1 MVAPKLR
8 FKEFDRDWTTQ
19 SLGNV
24 TDITKLAGYEFT
36 KHINYQDSGEII
48 ALRGLNVKGNN
59 LVLEDVKY
67 IDNSDLSM
75 LSRSKLYIDDLL
87 FTYVGTIGEVALI
100 PENDKFYLA
109 PNVCRIRRVN
119 KNILSKYLM
128 FLFSNENF
136 KKNQIDKYT
145 TKSSQPALSMENIR
159 KFEIVFPSVEE
170 QTKIASFLSA
180 VDEKISQLTQKH
192 ELLSQYKQGMMQKL
206 FSQQIRF
213 KADDGGEFGEWE
225 EKNIL
230 KIADVSIGLVTT
242 MTTNYREKGT
252 PLIRNSDIKPNNIL
266 KNKLIF
272 LDSDFADSYE
282 NRKLKVNDIVTVHTG
297 DVGVSSLIPEE
308 LNGAIGFATINTR
321 VIDEN
326 VSPCYLVWYFNS
338 KKFINWCVNYST
350 GDGRQNLNLKDFN
363 TAVIPLPSL
372 EEQTKIANLLS
383 AIDQKVEVVA
393 QQIEQA
399 KLWKKGLLQQMFV

>member
-1 MVAPKLR
+1 MAVPKLR

-128 FLFSNENF
+128 FLFSNDNF

-170 QTKIASFLSA
+170 QTKIASFLST

-192 ELLSQYKQGMMQKL
+192 ELLNQYKQGMMQKL

-213 KADDGGEFGEWE
+213 KADDGSEFGEWE
-225 EKNIL
+225 NGCLGDITAIQGGYAFKSNSFGKGATKVL
-230 KIADVSIGLVTT
+230 RIGD
-242 MTTNYREKGT
+242 
-252 PLIRNSDIKPNNIL
+252 IRNN
-266 KNKLIF
+266 IF
-272 LDSDFADSYE
+272 LDCFNGVYSEEIPDARYVVSKDAIVMALSGATFG
-282 NRKLKVNDIVTVHTG
+282 KLGKVVTGSAYLNQRVATFKVNEKTTNEYVYQVMLSKDFFNYIQSIPSASAQPNISNQ
-297 DVGVSSLIPEE
+297 DVINFEILIP
-308 LNGAIGFATINTR
+308 
-321 VIDEN
+321 
-326 VSPCYLVWYFNS
+326 C
-338 KKFINWCVNYST
+338 
-350 GDGRQNLNLKDFN
+350 
-363 TAVIPLPSL
+363 L
-372 EEQTKIANLLS
+372 EEQTKIANFLS
-383 AIDQKVEVVA
+383 AIDQKIEVVA

-399 KLWKKGLLQQMFV
+399 KTWKKGLLQQMFV

>member
-1 MVAPKLR
+1 MATPKLR

-19 SLGNV
+19 SLGNL

-170 QTKIASFLSA
+170 QTKIASFLSS

-213 KADDGGEFGEWE
+213 KADDGSEFGEWVDGKLGDITNIQGGFAFKSTDFGKGDTKVLRIGDIQ
-225 EKNIL
+225 KNI
-230 KIADVSIGLVTT
+230 D
-242 MTTNYREKGT
+242 
-252 PLIRNSDIKPNNIL
+252 
-266 KNKLIF
+266 
-272 LDSDFADSYE
+272 LDRFEGITSSEIPDS
-282 NRKLKVNDIVTVHTG
+282 R
-297 DVGVSSLIPEE
+297 
-308 LNGAIGFATINTR
+308 
-321 VIDEN
+321 
-326 VSPCYLVWYFNS
+326 YLVYKDSIVMALSGATFGKLGKVKS
-338 KKFINWCVNYST
+338 GSAFINQRVATFTSKEKSINEFLYQVMLSQDFYNYIQSIPSASAQPNISNQ
-350 GDGRQNLNLKDFN
+350 DVINYKLNF
-363 TAVIPLPSL
+363 PCL
-372 EEQTKIANLLS
+372 EEQTKIANFLS
-383 AIDQKVEVVA
+383 AIDQKIEVVA

-399 KLWKKGLLQQMFV
+399 KEWKKGLLQQMFV

>member
-1 MVAPKLR
+1 MAVPKLR

-128 FLFSNENF
+128 FLFSNDNF

-170 QTKIASFLSA
+170 QTKITSFLST

-192 ELLSQYKQGMMQKL
+192 ELLNQYKQGMMQKL

-213 KADDGGEFGEWE
+213 KADDGSEFGEWE
-225 EKNIL
+225 NGCLGDITAIQGGYAFKSNSFGKGATKVL
-230 KIADVSIGLVTT
+230 RIGD
-242 MTTNYREKGT
+242 
-252 PLIRNSDIKPNNIL
+252 IRNK
-266 KNKLIF
+266 IF
-272 LDSDFADSYE
+272 LDCFNGVYSEEIPDARYVVSKDAIVMALSGATFG
-282 NRKLKVNDIVTVHTG
+282 KLGKVVTGSAYLNQRVATFKVNEKTTNEYVYQVMLSKDFFNYIQSIPSASAQPNISNQ
-297 DVGVSSLIPEE
+297 DVINFEILIP
-308 LNGAIGFATINTR
+308 
-321 VIDEN
+321 
-326 VSPCYLVWYFNS
+326 C
-338 KKFINWCVNYST
+338 
-350 GDGRQNLNLKDFN
+350 
-363 TAVIPLPSL
+363 L
-372 EEQTKIANLLS
+372 EEQTKIANFLS
-383 AIDQKVEVVA
+383 AIDQKIEVVA

-399 KLWKKGLLQQMFV
+399 KTWKKGLLQQMFI